1 MHRGGRLSPL
11 LAACAVVFCTQL
23 GSFMRVPVIPLYAEQ
38 LGASVTDIG
47 FISSSFTLIACFLAI
62 PLGLS
67 SDRFGRKRLIV
78 SGALISA
85 AVSFLL
91 FLTRSPVEIMLVYS
105 IAGIGIAS
113 FTPSIIAYIGDIT
126 RTGHLGRSYGL
137 FTTFMQIGIATG
149 PAFGGFVA
157 SAVGYRSSFIYSGSV
172 ILFAALAGEILLPNP
187 EFRFIGVKKDLN
199 RDFAELRSNL
209 LIVAGWL
216 GIFCLFFA
224 NSIIIAFLPIYANK
238 IGISIVEIGLILTSQ
253 AAGNGIARLPFGWL
267 SDKMG
272 RRVPFILL
280 GLTIASLSAGLLAS
294 FADLYIILALSFSLG
309 LGVGT
314 TAMATSAMLGEIVP
328 TRNRGFAMGVYSTCF
343 YGGMAA
349 GPAIIGLII
358 AASDFQTG
366 FQAAGLVGLSGALG
380 VYALARLA
388 DSDGCIAI
396 DRKN

>member
-1 MHRGGRLSPL
+1 MLNPL

-23 GSFMRVPVIPLYAEQ
+23 GTFMRIPVIPLFAEQ
-38 LGASVTDIG
+38 LGASIADIG

-78 SGALISA
+78 SGALISS

-91 FLTRSPVEIMLVYS
+91 FLTSTPAEIMLVYS

-113 FTPSIIAYIGDIT
+113 FTPSIIAFIGDIT
-126 RTGHLGRSYGL
+126 RTGYLGRSYGL
-137 FTTFMQIGIATG
+137 FTTFMQIGIAAG
-149 PAFGGFVA
+149 PALGGFIA
-157 SAVGYRSSFIYSGSV
+157 SGVGYRNSFLFSGSV
-172 ILFAALAGEILLPNP
+172 ILFAAIVGEILLPSP
-187 EFRFIGVKKDLN
+187 EVRFTAMKKDLN

-209 LIVAGWL
+209 SIVAGWL

-224 NSIIIAFLPIYANK
+224 NSVIAFLPIYANK
-238 IGISIVEIGLILTSQ
+238 IGISILAIGLILASQ

-267 SDKMG
+267 SDKTG

-280 GLTIASLSAGLLAS
+280 GLTTTSLSAALLAS
-294 FADLYIILALSFSLG
+294 YADPYIILVLSFSLG

-314 TAMATSAMLGEIVP
+314 TAMATSAMLGELVS
-328 TRNRGFAMGVYSTCF
+328 TGNRGFAMGVYSTCF

-358 AASDFQTG
+358 ARSDFPTG
-366 FQAAGLVGLSGALG
+366 FQSAALAGLSGAVG
-380 VYALARLA
+380 VYILSAQAQ
-388 DSDGCIAI
+388 
-396 DRKN
+396 RKN